1 MIALNKYLAN
11 RLREVLLEGKWIAN
25 TNFKEQIT
33 NTNWQQAIQKVE
45 HLNTIASL
53 TFHIN
58 YYIKGLLTVFE
69 GGALEIKDKYSFDM
83 PEIKSETDWNNLVT
97 EFISNSEKFIHHV
110 ERLDESLLN
119 TAFVKEEYGSYL
131 RNIEAQIEHSYYHL
145 GQISLIKKM
154 LLERQ

>member
-1 MIALNKYLAN
+1 MNKYLAN
-11 RLREVLLEGKWIAN
+11 RLKEVLLDGKWIAN

-33 NTNWQQAIQKVE
+33 NTSWEQAIQKIE
-45 HLNTIASL
+45 NLNTIALL

-58 YYIKGLLTVFE
+58 YYLKGLINVFE

-83 PEIKSETDWNNLVT
+83 PEIKSETDWNNLVN

-110 ERLDESLLN
+110 EHLDESLLN
-119 TAFVKEEYGSYL
+119 ASFVKEEYGSYL

-154 LLERQ
+154 IIEKK